1 MCGIADQ
8 KKVNIPEPLNLPNSF
23 FNHQRMARLLKA
35 AEPKR
40 HYQKKNQKIIRY
52 DRRQTDETAIQYSRL

>member
-23 FNHQRMARLLKA
+23 FDRQRKARLLKA

-40 HYQKKNQKIIRY
+40 HYQKKIKKLFGT
-52 DRRQTDETAIQYSRL
+52 DRQTDETAIQYSRL